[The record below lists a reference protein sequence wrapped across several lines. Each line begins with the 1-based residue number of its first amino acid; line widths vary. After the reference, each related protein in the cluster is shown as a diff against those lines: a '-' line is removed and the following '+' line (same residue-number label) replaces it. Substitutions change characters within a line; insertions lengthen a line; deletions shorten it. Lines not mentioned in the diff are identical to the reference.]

1 MYTLSR
7 RVLLTVAACG
17 ATLSAVMPFS
27 AAYAEIE
34 KKDITIAVGGKNL
47 YYYLPLTIAEQLG
60 YFKDEGLNVK
70 IVDFQGGSKSLQ
82 AVVGGSADVV
92 SGAFEH
98 TISMQAKKQPMVAFV
113 LQGRA
118 PQQAL
123 AINTKTMKDY
133 KQLSDLK
140 GKKIGVTAPGS
151 SSQVVATYIL
161 AKGGLTPKD
170 VSFIGIGA
178 TSGAVAAVRSGQV
191 DALVN
196 LDPIITLLEMNG
208 DAKVVADTR
217 KVKESEEFFGG
228 TLPAGCLYAPASF
241 VEKYPG
247 TVQAITNAIV
257 RADEWIAKATP
268 EEVAK
273 VVPEAYL
280 MGNKEVYMAGFK
292 NNREALS
299 PDGLVPEGSPK
310 ISLEAL
316 RIVDDKI
323 KPEEINLDVIYT
335 NKFVEEALKKYPP
348 K

>member
-1 MYTLSR
+1 M
-7 RVLLTVAACG
+7 
-17 ATLSAVMPFS
+17 
-27 AAYAEIE
+27 
-34 KKDITIAVGGKNL
+34 
-47 YYYLPLTIAEQLG
+47 
-60 YFKDEGLNVK
+60 
-70 IVDFQGGSKSLQ
+70 
-82 AVVGGSADVV
+82 
-92 SGAFEH
+92 
-98 TISMQAKKQPMVAFV
+98 
-113 LQGRA
+113 
-118 PQQAL
+118 
-123 AINTKTMKDY
+123 
-133 KQLSDLK
+133 
-140 GKKIGVTAPGS
+140 TAPGS

-247 TVQAITNAIV
+247 PVHALTNAIV
-257 RADEWIAKATP
+257 RADECIAKATP